1 MRHLTVSSF
10 GTALGVSGER
20 LVVHESGGLI
30 WETALSRLRTIRIE
44 KQGVSV
50 STNLMLACAARGIH
64 LYVVDWRGVGVVA
77 LSGLH
82 QHAVVKLR
90 EAQFAAARSAIG
102 RNIAREMIA
111 AKIRNQRTVL
121 LYFWKYLTKSAP
133 DRAER
138 LRLAADQMAVLV
150 PQAKAGDDATDV
162 PRDAAVWSAELM
174 GTEGAA
180 AALYWKALREAEL
193 VPATF
198 ITREG
203 RGSTEIVNAALN
215 YGYALL
221 QSYIWSALDTAGF
234 ELYAG
239 FLHSQRPGKPAL
251 VLDVMEEYRAWV
263 VDRNIIKLRPALR
276 ATKSGLTSAIKA
288 SIVKAVDDTMAGFVT
303 WQGKNIRLE
312 NALQRQ
318 VYRLA
323 GTVVDGKRYKSIR
336 FKW

>member
-44 KQGVSV
+44 KRGVSV

-90 EAQFAAARSAIG
+90 EAQFACARSAMG

-133 DRAER
+133 DRAGR
-138 LRLAADQMAVLV
+138 LRQAADQMASLVL
-150 PQAKAGDDATDV
+150 QAKTETKGTGVPGDG
-162 PRDAAVWSAELM
+162 AAWPAELM

-180 AALYWKALREAEL
+180 AALYWQALREAEL
-193 VPATF
+193 VPDTF
-198 ITREG
+198 LTREG

-239 FLHSQRPGKPAL
+239 FLHCQRPGKPAL

-263 VDRNIIKLRPALR
+263 VDRNVIKLRSALR
-276 ATKSGLTSAIKA
+276 KAKAGLTSEIKA
-288 SIVKAVDDTMAGFVT
+288 AIVKAVDDTMSGFVI
-303 WQGKNIRLE
+303 WQGKNVRLE

-318 VYRLA
+318 AYRLA
-323 GTVVDGKRYKSIR
+323 GTVVDGKRYKSIHFR
-336 FKW
+336 W